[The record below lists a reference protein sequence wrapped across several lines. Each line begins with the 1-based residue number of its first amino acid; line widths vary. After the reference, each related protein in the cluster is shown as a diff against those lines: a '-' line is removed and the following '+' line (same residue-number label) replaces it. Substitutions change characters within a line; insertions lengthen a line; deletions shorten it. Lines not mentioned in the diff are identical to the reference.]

1 MGSSMFLRQA
11 KRLVIFVIGSTVAL
25 LGLIMLFTPGQ
36 GILTILA
43 GLAILATEFVWA
55 RVLLKRMRA
64 KADGVVRQIRGMPQ
78 EQESKRDDETPEESS
93 EPPKP

>member
-1 MGSSMFLRQA
+1 MILRQA

-25 LGLIMLFTPGQ
+25 LGVIMLFTPGQ
-36 GILTILA
+36 GVLTILA

-64 KADGVVRQIRGMPQ
+64 KADGVVQQIRGRPQ
-78 EQESKRDDETPEESS
+78 QVECKDEEDPPTETTD
-93 EPPKP
+93 PPKS

>member
-1 MGSSMFLRQA
+1 MILRQA

-25 LGLIMLFTPGQ
+25 LGVIMLFTPGQ
-36 GILTILA
+36 GVLTILA

-64 KADGVVRQIRGMPQ
+64 KANGMARQIRGLPQ
-78 EQESKRDDETPEESS
+78 QVESKDEE
-93 EPPKP
+93 EPPTETTDPPKS